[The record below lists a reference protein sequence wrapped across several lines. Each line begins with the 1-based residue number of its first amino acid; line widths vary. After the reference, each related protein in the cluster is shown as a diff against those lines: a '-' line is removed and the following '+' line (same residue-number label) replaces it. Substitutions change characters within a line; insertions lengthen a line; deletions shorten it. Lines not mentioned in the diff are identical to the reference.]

1 MLAEITLRRR
11 YITESFWQNHRLR
24 HDIRVEFDDASTRSP
39 NLVYLYTQ
47 RVKFQ
52 GFISSDYSDQLPQFY
67 EGMRTW
73 IEEGRVKWKETI
85 LEGIENAA

>member
-1 MLAEITLRRR
+1 
-11 YITESFWQNHRLR
+11 
-24 HDIRVEFDDASTRSP
+24 
-39 NLVYLYTQ
+39 LVYLYTQ